1 MFSRFNFFKKLFV
14 RKDKTSTND
23 LKSIISNGGFL
34 VDLRTKDEF
43 GQGHIEG
50 SINIPLAEL
59 GKSLEKF
66 KDHTHIVLVCF
77 SGNRSGF
84 AKDILE
90 KKGFKNTI
98 NAGAWEEVN
107 HLLTEQK

>member
-14 RKDKTSTND
+14 RKDNTSSTA
-23 LKSIISNGGFL
+23 LKNTINNGAFL
-34 VDLRTKDEF
+34 VDLRTRDEF
-43 GQGHIEG
+43 SQGHING

-59 GKSLEKF
+59 GKSLDKF
-66 KDHTHIVLVCF
+66 KGHNNIVLVCF

-90 KKGFKNTI
+90 KKGFKNVI

-107 HLLTEQK
+107 NILNS

>member
-14 RKDKTSTND
+14 RKDSTSTD
-23 LKSIISNGGFL
+23 SLKTLINNGAYL
-34 VDLRTKDEF
+34 VDLRTKEEF
-43 GQGHIEG
+43 SQGHIEG
-50 SINIPLAEL
+50 SVNIPLAEL
-59 GKSLEKF
+59 GKSLDKF
-66 KDHTHIVLVCF
+66 KGHDHIVLVCF

-98 NAGAWEEVN
+98 NAGAWEELN
-107 HLLTEQK
+107 NILNG